1 VNQLA
6 LFPSTPDQPTD
17 DDTLDAFARGLLAT
31 PGVNK
36 SRLRDGAYKMS
47 LALMNTGNAK
57 AYAFFRA
64 LYENADAAIDPTS
77 AYRDGGRGSDGL
89 SRELPDS
96 VKAKFQLTDGG
107 AS

>member
-1 VNQLA
+1 MTDNLQITLLDA
-6 LFPSTPDQPTD
+6 PTD
-17 DDTLDAFARGLLAT
+17 NDALDAFARGLLAT

-36 SRLRDGAYKMS
+36 YRLRDGAYKMS

-77 AYRDGGRGSDGL
+77 AYRDGRTDN
-89 SRELPDS
+89 RALPEYARNKRLMNGDES
-96 VKAKFQLTDGG
+96 
-107 AS
+107 

>member
-1 VNQLA
+1 VKHLA
-6 LFPSTPDQPTD
+6 LFTGSDDTPTD

-31 PGVNK
+31 PGVNVY
-36 SRLRDGAYKMS
+36 RLRDGAYKMS

-64 LYENADAAIDPTS
+64 IYENADAKLDPTS
-77 AYRDGGRGSDGL
+77 AYRDGGRHADPR

-96 VKAKFQLTDGG
+96 VKAKFQLSDGG

>member
-1 VNQLA
+1 MKQLT
-6 LFPSTPDQPTD
+6 LFTDTEDAPTD
-17 DDTLDAFARGLLAT
+17 NDALDTFARGLLAT

-64 LYENADAAIDPTS
+64 IFENADAAIDPTS
-77 AYRDGGRGSDGL
+77 AYREGRTDSRVLPEYARNRGKYLKDG
-89 SRELPDS
+89 E
-96 VKAKFQLTDGG
+96 
-107 AS
+107 